1 MTNAISSIG
10 ALLKKHITGSTWA
23 IVGEITTLTGPNMSR
38 ESIDVT
44 SLASTGGYR
53 EYIPG
58 LRTPGTLTFTMN
70 FTRSD
75 YETMKTDF
83 EAETEQDYELILPDD
98 EKTSLEFSAFVT
110 DLPLNLD
117 PGSQITCNVTF
128 QITGP
133 VVLNSGSGVNSE
145 SGS

>member
-1 MTNAISSIG
+1 MATNAISSIG
-10 ALLKKHITGSTWA
+10 ALLRKYTGAAWA
-23 IVGEITTLTGPNMSR
+23 SVGEVTTLSGPNMSK

-70 FTRSD
+70 FNRTD

-83 EAETEQDYELILPDD
+83 ESDEASDYELILPDT
-98 EKTSLEFSAFVT
+98 EKTTLEFSAFVT

-133 VVLNSGSGVNSE
+133 VVVNSGSVS
-145 SGS
+145 

>member
-1 MTNAISSIG
+1 MATNAISSIG
-10 ALLKKHITGSTWA
+10 ALLRKYTGAAWA
-23 IVGEITTLTGPNMSR
+23 SVGEVTTLSGPNMSK

-70 FTRSD
+70 FNRTD

-83 EAETEQDYELILPDD
+83 ESDEASDYELILPDT
-98 EKTSLEFSAFVT
+98 EKTTLEFSAFVT

-133 VVLNSGSGVNSE
+133 VVVNSGSGS
-145 SGS
+145 

>member
-10 ALLKKHITGSTWA
+10 ALLRKHISGSTWA
-23 IVGEITTLTGPNMSR
+23 SVGEITTLTGPNMSR

-53 EYIPG
+53 EYISG

-70 FTRSD
+70 FNRTD
-75 YETMKTDF
+75 YDTMKADF
-83 EAETEQDYELILPDD
+83 DAETAQDYELILPDD
-98 EKTSLEFSAFVT
+98 DNTSLEFSAFVT

-117 PGSQITCNVTF
+117 PGAQITCNVTF

-133 VVLNSGSGVNSE
+133 VVVASGSGS
-145 SGS
+145 

>member
-1 MTNAISSIG
+1 MATNAVSSIG
-10 ALLKKHITGSTWA
+10 ALLRKHITGTTWA
-23 IVGEITTLTGPNMSR
+23 SVGEVTTLSGPNMSR
-38 ESIDVT
+38 ETIDVT

-70 FTRSD
+70 FNRTD

-83 EAETEQDYELILPDD
+83 ELETSQDYELILPDD
-98 EKTSLEFSAFVT
+98 DVTTLEFSAFVT

-128 QITGP
+128 TITGP
-133 VVLNSGSGVNSE
+133 VTVNSGT
-145 SGS
+145 GSA